1 VQGLPGGDRHNRVPF
16 STENVFV
23 AVDRKQG
30 GTTTGG
36 KRRPGASSGV
46 ARRGGTRKPASTAKP
61 ARRTRSSYYVVRHS
75 AIHGRGVF
83 AARTIR
89 DKQTIIEYRGE
100 RTTWDDANTRPLSD
114 PDNPHHTFL
123 FGLDDG
129 RVIDA
134 DVGGNAARGIN
145 HSCRPNCETYEDEDG
160 RVFIAARRRIERGE
174 ELTYD
179 YQLDW
184 QGRLSKKDRE
194 AYACRCGARGCRGTM
209 LAKKK
214 KS

>member
-1 VQGLPGGDRHNRVPF
+1 M
-16 STENVFV
+16 

-30 GTTTGG
+30 GTSKGG
-36 KRRPGASSGV
+36 KRRPGSTSGAATRGGARKAAGS
-46 ARRGGTRKPASTAKP
+46 ARRPAKL
-61 ARRTRSSYYVVRHS
+61 TRSSYYVVRHS

-83 AARTIR
+83 AARPIR
-89 DKQTIIEYRGE
+89 KNQTIIEYRGE
-100 RTTWDDANTRPLSD
+100 RTTWDEANTRPLSD

-134 DVGGNAARGIN
+134 DVGGNAARWIN
-145 HSCRPNCETYEDEDG
+145 HSCRPNCETYEDEDD
-160 RVFIAARRRIERGE
+160 RVFIAARRPIARGE

-184 QGRLSKKDRE
+184 QGRLSKAERE

-214 KS
+214 KKKS

>member
-1 VQGLPGGDRHNRVPF
+1 
-16 STENVFV
+16 VFV

-30 GTTTGG
+30 GTSKGG
-36 KRRPGASSGV
+36 KRRPGHSSG
-46 ARRGGTRKPASTAKP
+46 AAKRGGARKAAGSAKVKP
-61 ARRTRSSYYVVRHS
+61 ARLTRSSYYVVRDS

-83 AARTIR
+83 AARPIR
-89 DKQTIIEYRGE
+89 NKQTIIEYRGE
-100 RTTWDDANTRPLSD
+100 RTTWDEANTRPLSD

-134 DVGGNAARGIN
+134 DVGGNAARWIN
-145 HSCRPNCETYEDEDG
+145 HSCRPNCETYEDEDD
-160 RVFIAARRRIERGE
+160 RVFIAARRAIARGE

-184 QGRLSKKDRE
+184 QGRLSKKERE
-194 AYACRCGARGCRGTM
+194 AYVCRCGARGCRGTM

-214 KS
+214 KR